1 MALKH
6 DPARKEYLDAI
17 RPRLSP
23 ASYAAAES
31 RLDDVIAHAEK
42 LKKEN
47 KVINKEGWLEV
58 QEEPLATGKVEVK
71 KQNGAIKRLGGQT
84 ARDVNEFFCP
94 SYFARDCLAKLF
106 A

>member
-1 MALKH
+1 M
-6 DPARKEYLDAI
+6 
-17 RPRLSP
+17 
-23 ASYAAAES
+23 
-31 RLDDVIAHAEK
+31 
-42 LKKEN
+42 
-47 KVINKEGWLEV
+47 

-94 SYFARDCLAKLF
+94 SYVARDGLAKHI